1 MTTRWICSDH
11 RKSAATLDKEKS
23 NEHIDAWDGDDAI
36 LASSMTYKKATRP
49 ATDSNTQVASSWHI

>member
-23 NEHIDAWDGDDAI
+23 NEHIGTRDGDDAI
-36 LASSMTYKKATRP
+36 LASSMTYKKATP
-49 ATDSNTQVASSWHI
+49 TTDSNTQVASSWHI